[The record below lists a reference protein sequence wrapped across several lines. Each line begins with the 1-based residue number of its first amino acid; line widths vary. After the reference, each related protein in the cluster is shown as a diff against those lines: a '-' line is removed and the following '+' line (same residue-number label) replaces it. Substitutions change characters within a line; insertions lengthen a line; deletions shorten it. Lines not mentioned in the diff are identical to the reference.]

1 MQRNKIQKEKG
12 KYLTWPKKP
21 ISLAVLIYF
30 LYHIGF
36 WILLLI
42 EYGSFSMYET
52 FSNTAL
58 HLNLNITHDI
68 TDFLALLSAS
78 LFVSI
83 MCIKKYNIKF
93 TKIDISKISLY
104 FSLIKLLEIKAG
116 EKFSIPNL
124 KMNIIDLAISDF
136 LLIITNFIIMFIF
149 LWLSNKIAPSIKD
162 AYFDRV
168 VYKICIV
175 SFIFLLIILNMLVK
189 HYL

>member
-1 MQRNKIQKEKG
+1 MQHNEMQEENK
-12 KYLTWPKKP
+12 KYLIWLKKP
-21 ISLAVLIYF
+21 IFLAILIYF
-30 LYHIGF
+30 SYHIGF
-36 WILLLI
+36 RILLLI
-42 EYGSFSMYET
+42 EYVSFSIYEV

-58 HLNLNITHDI
+58 HLNLNIIHDI

-83 MCIKKYNIKF
+83 ICIKRYNIKF
-93 TKIDISKISLY
+93 TKINISKISLY

-116 EKFSIPNL
+116 EKFLIPNP
-124 KMNIIDLAISDF
+124 KMNIIDLVISDF
-136 LLIITNFIIMFIF
+136 LLIITNFIIIFIF
-149 LWLSNKIAPSIKD
+149 LWLGKKISPRIKE
-162 AYFDRV
+162 AYFDRT